1 MSQKG
6 SYYFSH
12 KETFSVVLFGL
23 VDADYRFIYMD
34 FGCNGKISDIGFF
47 EMQVI
52 LRLLKRIAS
61 IFLQLEVFEEVMK
74 YSHLWS

>member
-6 SYYFSH
+6 SYYFSY

-34 FGCNGKISDIGFF
+34 FGCNGKISDVGFF
-47 EMQVI
+47 EMKEGSW
-52 LRLLKRIAS
+52 R
-61 IFLQLEVFEEVMK
+61 E
-74 YSHLWS
+74 